1 MERPAIL
8 NRSMPSTAGATI
20 SIPPARAV
28 DEAFLREVPAAVK
41 NAMYNR
47 YREYTR
53 WRALFPDTFVPV
65 LTRRADCSLVAL
77 ITSNSQHDKQE
88 LVSEKPDCSNE
99 RLRGRAI
106 TRLRVLSPGTSSV
119 CCQAC

>member
-28 DEAFLREVPAAVK
+28 DEAFFREVAPAVK
-41 NAMYNR
+41 NAIYNR

-53 WRALFPDTFVPV
+53 WRALFPGTFVPV
-65 LTRRADCSLVAL
+65 LTRRLNYQVLVYHSVSDSAL
-77 ITSNSQHDKQE
+77 RCFPATG
-88 LVSEKPDCSNE
+88 SEQLTW
-99 RLRGRAI
+99 RRYW
-106 TRLRVLSPGTSSV
+106 
-119 CCQAC
+119 

>member
-28 DEAFLREVPAAVK
+28 DEAFLREVAPAVK
-41 NAMYNR
+41 NAIYNR

-53 WRALFPDTFVPV
+53 WRALFPGTFVPV
-65 LTRRADCSLVAL
+65 LTRRLNYQLPAKA
-77 ITSNSQHDKQE
+77 HY
-88 LVSEKPDCSNE
+88 
-99 RLRGRAI
+99 
-106 TRLRVLSPGTSSV
+106 PGTQGAQTTPV
-119 CCQAC
+119 PPETPCQV